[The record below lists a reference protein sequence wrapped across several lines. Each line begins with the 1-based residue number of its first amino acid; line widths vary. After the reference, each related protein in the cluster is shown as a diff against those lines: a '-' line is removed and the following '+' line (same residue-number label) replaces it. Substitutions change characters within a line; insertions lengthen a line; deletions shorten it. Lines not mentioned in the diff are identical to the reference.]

1 MNASFPIACAARRQR
16 GFTLIEILVSLLIAL
31 FLLAGLGTLVAGTRR
46 TGSNQQLLAQLQDE
60 QRLAMSMLNDVI
72 QTTGYYDTN
81 TYSPPSAA
89 IPYGLPTAPFP
100 AVTVAGTTLVAG
112 QALSGTHTSISAP
125 DTIIVRY
132 STTGSD
138 GVINCVG
145 GSSTAGVA
153 VNYVNYFFVNT
164 AVTPNQLQCSKD
176 GSAADAVSLV
186 SNVVNLQLWY
196 GVSTVAG
203 TANVDTYM
211 TADQV
216 AASTGGWGSVSSVR
230 VTLTFNNPL
239 YGQPAQPQYVTFTRV
254 VALQG
259 RAGSIMSPL

>member
-1 MNASFPIACAARRQR
+1 M
-16 GFTLIEILVSLLIAL
+16 LIAL

-72 QTTGYYDTN
+72 QMTGYYDTN

-100 AVTVAGTTLVAG
+100 AVTVAGTALAAG
-112 QALSGTHTSISAP
+112 QALSGTHTGIGAP

-132 STTGSD
+132 STTGTD

-145 GSSTAGVA
+145 GSDVVA
-153 VNYVNYFFVNT
+153 TNYTNYFFIGTGT
-164 AVTPNQLQCSKD
+164 AANQLQCSKD
-176 GSAADAVSLV
+176 GLTSDAVSLV

-211 TADQV
+211 TATQV
-216 AASTGGWGSVSSVR
+216 AASAGGWGSVSSVR

-239 YGQPAQPQYVTFTRV
+239 YGQPGQPQYVNFTRL

-259 RAGSIMSPL
+259 RAGSIMAPL